1 MLRFILLHDE
11 SDLLLRFKAMEKE
24 MHFIDSLV
32 RMPVAAEPGYVVGAF
47 FDSVEPLLGDC
58 VHGALVLFSKTSS
71 HPTGNRECP
80 RENTPFSSRFLLR
93 AI

>member
-32 RMPVAAEPGYVVGAF
+32 CMPVAAEPGYVVGAF
-47 FDSVEPLLGDC
+47 FDSVEPLLGAS
-58 VHGALVLFSKTSS
+58 VNGALIASYACRSS
-71 HPTGNRECP
+71 
-80 RENTPFSSRFLLR
+80 
-93 AI
+93 I